1 MKKSSLPKHIVLN
14 GIILNGILT
23 GYALLAITYSV
34 VTPLFEAPDELYHFQ
49 LVNYLATHWQLP
61 VQPLTDPAKVGPW
74 AQEGGQPPLAYFLA
88 ALIIAPIDRSDLA
101 EISQPNPYAAL
112 GEAHADGSNLNVVI
126 HHFARERLPWHG
138 AVLAVHLAR
147 LLSVLYGLCA
157 IYLTW
162 LLARELFPQQPWLA
176 NGAAAIHAF
185 TPMFIYVSAAV
196 NNDALLIPLCTL
208 ALWLLVRL
216 VKTNHPR
223 LRDFIAVGFVI
234 GCALL
239 TKTSALALLP
249 FVAAVSLWPVWQTN
263 LFTYQ
268 PGKRQAEI
276 AQMALA
282 LGKYFLA
289 WSLPL
294 LLVAEWWY
302 SRNLELYHD
311 LLGLNVFLAIVGRR
325 LYPPN
330 LGQELFSVLQSYW
343 GLFGWFNVPMS
354 PWLYWLFNTL
364 LVIAGGGLLLQF
376 YRWVRRVGREAYPWH
391 WSGLTVAQVLAG
403 FWPIALLFAL
413 IRWTMLT
420 PAAQGR
426 LLFPAISVLSL
437 GLVSGLNGWLPE
449 KAERRQIY
457 SQRKHLS
464 FAIALCFLGVS
475 LAAPFVWILP
485 AYRLPTPLPNA
496 DVADDIQP
504 VKVNFAGHL
513 RLLGYHLAQSTI
525 QPGEALTFTL
535 VWAGDKPTLTE
546 HAVYIHV
553 VGKEGRIVAQRDALP
568 GRGLLSTTAIQPG
581 SLWEERYEID
591 LPPAAYAPDQLRLF
605 VGVYEIKS
613 AMRLAGE
620 ARIGKIALEPKAT
633 ALPLDVHFGQDL
645 RLVNYKL
652 NHLSI
657 ARGDSLTLTLAWQG
671 LRTLPQNYTVSVQ
684 IINRNWQKAG
694 QVDDAPTPPMTTW
707 KVAQPNELPYTVQ
720 IDSKT
725 PPGLYD
731 VRLAVYAKDTDEQ
744 IQLLPVQWDARRMPT
759 DNIVLTQ
766 VRID

>member
-1 MKKSSLPKHIVLN
+1 MKKSSLPKQIVL
-14 GIILNGILT
+14 IAIVT
-23 GYALLAITYSV
+23 AYTLLAITYSV

-88 ALIIAPIDRSDLA
+88 ALVIAPIDRSDVA
-101 EISQPNPYAAL
+101 AISQPNPYAAL
-112 GEAHADGSNLNVVI
+112 GEVHADGSNLNVVI
-126 HHFARERLPWHG
+126 HHFARERFPWHG

-147 LLSVLYGLCA
+147 LLSIFYGICA
-157 IYLTW
+157 IIFTW

-216 VKTNHPR
+216 VKTDRPR
-223 LRDFIAVGFVI
+223 LRDFVYLGIVI

-249 FVAAVSLWPVWQTN
+249 FVAGVSLWAVWQTN

-268 PGKRQAEI
+268 AGKRQAEI
-276 AQMALA
+276 IQMALA

-302 SRNLELYHD
+302 SRNLELYQD
-311 LLGLNVFLAIVGRR
+311 VLGLNVFLAIVGRR

-330 LGQELFSVLQSYW
+330 FGQELLSLLQSYW
-343 GLFGWFNVPMS
+343 GIFGWFNVPL
-354 PWLYWLFNTL
+354 PAWLYWLFNAL

-376 YRWVRRVGREAYPWH
+376 YRWTQRVGRQADPWH
-391 WSGLTVAQVLAG
+391 WTALTIARVLVAMWPVAVLV
-403 FWPIALLFAL
+403 ALL
-413 IRWTMLT
+413 RWTSLT
-420 PAAQGR
+420 PASQGR

-437 GLVSGLNGWLPE
+437 GLVGGLTGWLPA
-449 KAERRQIY
+449 KLGRLRIYAKRQHV
-457 SQRKHLS
+457 SL
-464 FAIALCFLGVS
+464 AVALCFLGVS
-475 LAAPFVWILP
+475 LAAPFVWIQP
-485 AYRLPTPLPNA
+485 AYRLPQPLA
-496 DVADDIQP
+496 ESALTEITQP
-504 VKVNFAGHL
+504 LDVNFAGHL
-513 RLLGYHLAQSTI
+513 HLLGGSLDQSTI
-525 QPGEALTFTL
+525 QPSEVLGFTL
-535 VWAGDKPTLTE
+535 YWAGDKPTLTE

-553 VGKEGRIVAQRDALP
+553 VGKEGRTVAQRDTLP

-581 SLWEERYEID
+581 SIWQEHYMIN
-591 LPPAAYAPDQLRLF
+591 LPPTAYAPDQLKLF
-605 VGVYEIKS
+605 IGVYEIKS
-613 AMRLAGE
+613 GVRLAGE
-620 ARIGKIALEPKAT
+620 ARVGKIALQPKAT
-633 ALPLDVHFGQDL
+633 APVLDVRFGQDL
-645 RLVNYKL
+645 RLVNYQL

-657 ARGDSLTLTLAWQG
+657 ARGDSVTLTLTWQS
-671 LRTLPQNYTVSVQ
+671 LRVLQQNYTVSAQ
-684 IINRNWQKAG
+684 LINDNWQKAG
-694 QVDDAPTPPMTTW
+694 QIDQAPSPPMTTW
-707 KVAQPNELPYTVQ
+707 KVAQPNAVQYTLQ
-720 IDSKT
+720 IDPKT
-725 PPGLYD
+725 PPGLYA
-731 VRLAVYAKDTDEQ
+731 VRLAVYAKDADEQ
-744 IQLLPVQWDARRMPT
+744 IQLLPVQWDASRMPT

-766 VRID
+766 IRID